1 VSDDVSDA
9 FPEPD
14 DTAPQDDHLDDSM
27 DDPQDDSMG
36 DGPDGFT
43 ADGFAEDL
51 DGTEAHDPQHDPDL
65 SAVAPPAEVAH
76 TGNPVVD
83 SVLDSLRELDRLP
96 VSEHVA
102 VFEAAHDRL
111 RGALSD
117 AGDPPADA

>member
-1 VSDDVSDA
+1 VTSDEGTFEHDDVAHDA
-9 FPEPD
+9 GD
-14 DTAPQDDHLDDSM
+14 DGH
-27 DDPQDDSMG
+27 DDP
-36 DGPDGFT
+36 GPDF
-43 ADGFAEDL
+43 
-51 DGTEAHDPQHDPDL
+51 
-65 SAVAPPAEVAH
+65 SAVAGVSPIEH

-83 SVLDSLRELDRLP
+83 SVLDSLRELDQLP